1 MSCNPA
7 MGGIAKGNGGN
18 KSRPYLTER
27 FQGVW
32 KVEQKF
38 KEANLSIDL
47 TGTLTGPL
55 KLPLLG
61 ELDPRDQFSPTF
73 SIINLQLTKVWQ
85 NSYELYG
92 GVKNLLNF
100 TPANNSISRAF
111 DPFDNAVDFDIDG
124 NIQPTAENPYALS
137 FDPSYVYA
145 SNQGIRLFLGFR
157 WNIN

>member
-1 MSCNPA
+1 M
-7 MGGIAKGNGGN
+7 
-18 KSRPYLTER
+18 
-27 FQGVW
+27 
-32 KVEQKF
+32 
-38 KEANLSIDL
+38 

-61 ELDPRDQFSPTF
+61 ELDPRDQFSTTL

-111 DPFDNAVDFDIDG
+111 DPFDNAVDFDLDG

-137 FDPSYVYA
+137 FEPSYVYA